1 MNRVAIPSFVLTA
14 LLFVGFAGVAVV
26 GLASFQLATAHADM
40 APTPEASVSIAG
52 NVAGDTLV
60 YRLTNTG
67 GVPVEIGQPH
77 LVVMDRGVRL
87 PLRVTSLQ
95 IDGAAHGVHDPF
107 MVAPGQTVVV
117 RIAVESLR
125 HGEVELSFYRGNLR
139 PYRMSA

>member
-1 MNRVAIPSFVLTA
+1 MNRVAIPSFVPA
-14 LLFVGFAGVAVV
+14 SLLFLALAGVAVV
-26 GLASFQLATAHADM
+26 SLASFQLATAHADM

-67 GVPVEIGQPH
+67 GAPVEIAQPH

-87 PLRVTSLQ
+87 PLRVASLQ
-95 IDGAAHGVHDPF
+95 IDGAAHGVHDAF
-107 MVAPGQTVVV
+107 TVAPGQTVVV

-125 HGEVELSFYRGNLR
+125 HGEVELSFYRGNVR